1 MVELIAKTNPQQTLI
16 EHTEKVVSN
25 CKYLSELFRIPE
37 EHKER
42 LLLACALH
50 DVGKATISF
59 QRYIRG
65 ETSKSF
71 PHALASLPV
80 ILILEKVLYGDPL
93 LGSLAVV
100 THHSP
105 LTVNSFER
113 YQITGPQSIGYLK
126 EDIYRFLED
135 VETMLNLDSDLKKI
149 VREHEKLWLDK
160 KPYDYLKI
168 LKKKIILDARFRDY
182 TTLYEFSTIK
192 TILNLSDWFAS
203 GKNKR
208 NALFLP
214 KSSKEFLR
222 EFFSKRG
229 YSYKD
234 FQKQCLNIFEK
245 DIFLKAPTGT
255 GKTESMLLW
264 SNNRKIIYLLPTQ
277 TTVNSMWQRLISIY
291 GKDAVGLSHGR
302 AQLILRKNLD
312 EFDDEVDELY
322 IYSDLLLNSI
332 FGKPVVVA
340 TLDQYLLSALHG
352 RHWENKLFLIRH
364 SDMILDEIHSYDGY
378 VLGLTIASLKKYPP
392 HSLAL
397 GSATFPKA
405 LQGLFK
411 KELGDKTEIV
421 AENNLWERKRHRI
434 ISVDDDI
441 FSAKNEIIECAK
453 KGNNVLVVLNTISRA
468 QDLYREIDYD
478 NKILLHSRF
487 VYRDREKK
495 EEFLKKFNS
504 KNKNG
509 KNKEG
514 YILISTQVVEVS
526 LDISFNVLYTELA
539 PIDSLIQ
546 RFGRVNR
553 YGEKGIADVYVF
565 LEWDDKSEA
574 VYGKEVLEKS
584 RDLLYK
590 VSTIPKERELIEL
603 VDSLYEYLFNTHDF
617 KNLFEEGYEK
627 VKEFNEALG
636 IQTISLHDDNLKK
649 RFFTRLSKILRED
662 IVPWDFREEAYYMIE
677 NKEKWRIP
685 EIMVSIPSYWLK
697 NTKIEYITP
706 SIAAA
711 EIVYSSELGALEIEK
726 ML

>member
-1 MVELIAKTNPQQTLI
+1 MVELIAKTNPQQTLRD
-16 EHTEKVVSN
+16 HTEKVVSN

-37 EHKER
+37 EYRER

-50 DVGKATISF
+50 DIGKATISF
-59 QRYIRG
+59 QKYIRK
-65 ETSKSF
+65 ECSKSF
-71 PHALASLPV
+71 PHALASLP
-80 ILILEKVLYGDPL
+80 ITLILEKELYGDPF

-113 YQITGPQSIGYLK
+113 YQLTGSQSIGYLK

-135 VETMLNLDSDLKKI
+135 VETMLNLDGDLEKI
-149 VREHEKLWLDK
+149 ARKYEKLWLDK
-160 KPYDYLKI
+160 KPYDYLKF
-168 LKKKIILDARFRDY
+168 LKEKIILDARFRDD
-182 TTLYEFSTIK
+182 TTIYNFSAIK

-208 NALFLP
+208 NTLFLSR
-214 KSSKEFLR
+214 SSKEFLK
-222 EFFSKRG
+222 EFFSEKG
-229 YSYKD
+229 YVYKN

-277 TTVNSMWQRLISIY
+277 TTVNSMWRRLISIY

-312 EFDDEVDELY
+312 EFDDEADDLS
-322 IYSDLLLNSI
+322 IYGDLLLNSI

-378 VLGLTIASLKKYPP
+378 VLGLTIASLKRYPP
-392 HSLAL
+392 QSLAL

-405 LQGLFK
+405 LQELFK
-411 KELGDKTEIV
+411 RELGNKTEII
-421 AENNLWERKRHRI
+421 AEDNLWERKRHRI
-434 ISVDDDI
+434 ILVEDDI
-441 FSAKNEIIECAK
+441 FSAKDEIIENAK

-468 QDLYREIDYD
+468 QELYKEISYD
-478 NKILLHSRF
+478 KKLLLHSRF
-487 VYRDREKK
+487 IYRDRVRK
-495 EEFLKKFNS
+495 EEFLKMFIANE
-504 KNKNG
+504 KNG
-509 KNKEG
+509 ENKEG
-514 YILISTQVVEVS
+514 YVLISTQVVEVS
-526 LDISFNVLYTELA
+526 LDISFDVLYTELA

-553 YGEKGIADVYVF
+553 YGEKGIVDVYVS
-565 LEWDDKSEA
+565 LEWDNKSEA

-584 RDLLYK
+584 CELLYK
-590 VSTIPKERELIEL
+590 ISTIPTEKELTKI
-603 VDSLYEYLFNTHDF
+603 VDSLYEYLFTTQEF
-617 KNLFEEGYEK
+617 KNLFEEGYNK
-627 VKEFNEALG
+627 VEEFKEALG
-636 IQTISLHDDNLKK
+636 LQTISLHDDNLKK
-649 RFFTRLSKILRED
+649 KFFTRLSKIVRED
-662 IVPWDFREEAYYMIE
+662 VIPWDYREEAYRMIE

-697 NTKIEYITP
+697 NTRIEYITP

-711 EIVYSSELGALEIEK
+711 EIVYTSELGALEIEK
-726 ML
+726 IL